1 MEVATVIASVAS
13 YGRERLLILVFQT
26 TRWCYADDDN
36 NPCRYFIF
44 KCDEEDDYEYR
55 MQYSDVWKFADENQ
69 PESFLLPKE
78 MPTKY
83 VDHKLHILCMFGH
96 DQLIALDRAR
106 IYCSDLMFD
115 CDVKRVFEVLEK
127 RLSTHKVLELI
138 EELPYACH
146 MEPWGYSRS
155 TIDKDQIEKK
165 FLDRRNVLLVN
176 HATEIAGEY
185 IRSQTVTPALAAD
198 LMSRF
203 CAAQGRGLP
212 WSDIGKGLSED
223 RIKRFKAWLNS
234 NSLIF

>member
-1 MEVATVIASVAS
+1 
-13 YGRERLLILVFQT
+13 
-26 TRWCYADDDN
+26 
-36 NPCRYFIF
+36 
-44 KCDEEDDYEYR
+44 

-83 VDHKLHILCMFGH
+83 VDHKLHILCMFGY
-96 DQLIALDRAR
+96 DQLKALDRAQNLA
-106 IYCSDLMFD
+106 YLLKHDDEL
-115 CDVKRVFEVLEK
+115 KQVFEVLEK
-127 RLSTHKVLELI
+127 RLSTHAVLELTGKLVLPLNNLDKLEARLMKLEAAMAGG
-138 EELPYACH
+138 EEEDIFDEEDEDSSDEDYQHPMDPNNL
-146 MEPWGYSRS
+146 GIITR
-155 TIDKDQIEKK
+155 TIDNHEIEKK
-165 FLDRRNVLLVN
+165 FLDRRNKLLVN
-176 HATEIAGEY
+176 HANERAGEY